1 MISTSLALGLIFG
14 FAIVQS
20 YTTCLGKLTGHF
32 VDESE
37 EKIALR
43 KRRQDMME
51 GMYTQATSPHDDP
64 ESVLANEPKKDELAR
79 QGGLVEST

>member
-1 MISTSLALGLIFG
+1 MGR
-14 FAIVQS
+14 
-20 YTTCLGKLTGHF
+20 LTDHF

-51 GMYTQATSPHDDP
+51 GMYTQATSPDDDP
-64 ESVLANEPKKDELAR
+64 ESVLADEAKKDEVA
-79 QGGLVEST
+79 